1 MFIKHVSPFQ
11 LSFCYGMIIS
21 LNTCLC
27 FDLILTQRDPF
38 TRPES
43 RYVKYFT
50 ISVLLSLF
58 SACIRLTIFKGF
70 LSLLSSWIGF
80 PIFGDGNVLSILMVI
95 TYSTV
100 AIYSL
105 FVTIKSLRSKDMSS
119 TARQMIFRRHIA
131 YIVVNFLCQFYSFF
145 SKITSIYRK
154 IKGMAEETE
163 DSDWMKGFAVLYFG

>member
-1 MFIKHVSPFQ
+1 MFIKHVIPFQ

-105 FVTIKSLRSKDMSS
+105 FVAVCATLSHQLRQYSQFIISNFTTI
-119 TARQMIFRRHIA
+119 
-131 YIVVNFLCQFYSFF
+131 
-145 SKITSIYRK
+145 
-154 IKGMAEETE
+154 
-163 DSDWMKGFAVLYFG
+163 